1 MSLLKEA
8 KIDGELMA
16 SLGDSIKNFE
26 GAAKGISPTVD
37 SMAATKE
44 IW

>member
-1 MSLLKEA
+1 MSLLKDA

-26 GAAKGISPTVD
+26 GAAKNISPTVE
-37 SMAATKE
+37 SLE
-44 IW
+44 CY